1 MSGVRHERGAT
12 AVESL
17 FALPILLFIGLGV
30 VQIGLLFQARHALG
44 FAVLEAARAGSLA
57 HAAPLAVREGLA
69 RGLLPWLHG
78 AADLDDYAIN
88 LGRSLEHVLQA
99 EARGRLRL
107 VQVSPTTASFDDW
120 AEPAL
125 DAEGATI
132 DGMFEI
138 PNDNLVHRARATM
151 PGTGVSGARA
161 GEPIGR
167 GSGQTLADANLLRLR
182 LDYAVPL
189 SVPVVGRLTAWTLR
203 AWRGCEP
210 PTARTWGALRLDA
223 PSPLYAPDP
232 WACAMLGAGTPGAAE
247 PARLPVTVSATV
259 RMQTPA
265 REAGAGPLRASDS
278 TRAARGEPTASDR
291 DRDVGGDP
299 GANDPGAPSPASR
312 GAQVGAGPVVAAGG
326 GLGGSGGATPSE
338 AAFCRTPGG

>member
-1 MSGVRHERGAT
+1 MKHERRERGAT

-17 FALPILLFIGLGV
+17 LALPILLFIGLGV
-30 VQIGLLFQARHALG
+30 VQVALLFQARHALG
-44 FAVLEAARAGSLA
+44 FALLEAARAGSVA

-78 AADLDDYAIN
+78 AADLDEYAAN
-88 LGRSLEHVLQA
+88 RARSLEHVLQA
-99 EARGRLRL
+99 EAMGRLRL
-107 VQVSPTTASFDDW
+107 VQVSPTAESFEDW

-125 DAEGATI
+125 DAEGETI
-132 DGMFEI
+132 GGTFEI

-151 PGTGVSGARA
+151 PSTGASGSRA

-167 GSGQTLADANLLRLR
+167 ASGQTLSDANLLRLN

-203 AWRGCEP
+203 AWQGCER

-223 PSPLYAPDP
+223 PIPSGAPDP
-232 WACAMLGAGTPGAAE
+232 WACAMLGAGRLGAAE
-247 PARLPVTVSATV
+247 VPRLPVTVSATV

-265 REAGAGPLRASDS
+265 REAGTGPTRTGDRS
-278 TRAARGEPTASDR
+278 TGTPGTPTASDR
-291 DRDVGGDP
+291 DRGDTVDPDGVDP
-299 GANDPGAPSPASR
+299 GAASMRSIGARS
-312 GAQVGAGPVVAAGG
+312 GAGPIVASGG
-326 GLGGSGGATPSE
+326 TVAEPRGATPSD